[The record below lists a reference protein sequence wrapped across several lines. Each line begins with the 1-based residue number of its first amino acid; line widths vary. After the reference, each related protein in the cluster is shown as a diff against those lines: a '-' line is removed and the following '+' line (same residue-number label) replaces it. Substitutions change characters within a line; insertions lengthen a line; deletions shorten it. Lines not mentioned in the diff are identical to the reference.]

1 MDYKIKKILFL
12 VVVLMSCIGAKS
24 MTEKEAFEYFFSKTV
39 HYPDIWIID
48 NSQNRFSEAAGI
60 KNSSRRFCI
69 VFDDQWKKF
78 TIIAVNRNRYDG
90 LVELKG
96 NNEFEIEINGKILYG
111 KISVFPEQ
119 LTPIIASNK
128 QNVNTKIEEY
138 HIIFYY
144 DNSRKKK
151 VSLVFPFVNS
161 MAQLGNLGKYN
172 YNVDDCL
179 KFMEKQ
185 IQTDNMLDNADVPLP

>member
-24 MTEKEAFEYFFSKTV
+24 MTEKEAFEYYFCKTV
-39 HYPDIWIID
+39 HYPDMWIID
-48 NSQNRFSEAAGI
+48 NSQNRFSEATKI

-78 TIIAVNRNRYDG
+78 TLIAVNRKKYQG
-90 LVELKG
+90 FVEVKG
-96 NNEFEIEINGKILYG
+96 NNKFEMKINGVTLYG
-111 KISVFPEQ
+111 DVTILPEQ
-119 LTPIIASNK
+119 LPPIIAKDK
-128 QNVNTKIEEY
+128 QNIDTKIEEY
-138 HIIFYY
+138 EAMLYLDEQH
-144 DNSRKKK
+144 KKRI
-151 VSLVFPFVNS
+151 SLVFPFVNS
-161 MAQLGNLGKYN
+161 MAQLGNVGKYN